1 MKKKS
6 KGGLV
11 YSTDPEKMNKINQGT
26 GPAPSVELAPEQTT
40 VRVSLDTKRRRGKTV
55 TLLTGFQ
62 SSKETLKQ
70 LGKKLKSACGS
81 GGTIHENEIEI
92 QGDHR
97 GKIEKILSGLNYK
110 TKRL

>member
-1 MKKKS
+1 MRKKS
-6 KGGLV
+6 DRDLV

-26 GPAPSVELAPEQTT
+26 RSAPSVGLPPEQATL
-40 VRVSLDTKRRRGKTV
+40 RVSLDTKRRRGKTV

-70 LGKKLKSACGS
+70 LGKVLKSSCGA
-81 GGTIHENEIEI
+81 GGAIHQNEIEI

-97 GKIEKILSGLNYK
+97 DKVCAILSELNYK
-110 TKRL
+110 IKRL

>member
-6 KGGLV
+6 NRDLV
-11 YSTDPEKMNKINQGT
+11 YSTDPQKMNKINQGA
-26 GPAPSVELAPEQTT
+26 GPTPSVELPPDQTT
-40 VRVSLDTKRRRGKTV
+40 VRIGLDTKRRRGKTV

-70 LGKKLKSACGS
+70 LGKVLKSSCGS
-81 GGTIHENEIEI
+81 GGTIHQNEIEI

-97 GKIEKILSGLNYK
+97 DKIQKILSGMNSK
-110 TKRL
+110 